1 MDLYGQVK
9 KNGAWVWAGNA
20 AGSGSESTVCSS
32 LSRRTPPLN
41 TDVASRFMLYL
52 PLWRACD
59 NLTIG
64 IPQADYDKGVR
75 LVKEKRGIDRS
86 KKPVVWYGTSILHGA
101 ASTRSGQAFSNR
113 VQRGLNRTVL
123 NFGFSGSGHM
133 DIGIAKVSEPPVC
146 CAPHELQQVL
156 TISVS
161 MQWLAKIDAAV
172 YIIDCSWNMQVRGE
186 SISSMHARD

>member
-75 LVKEKRGIDRS
+75 LVKEESGIDRS
-86 KKPVVWYGTSILHGA
+86 KTPVVWYVGK
-101 ASTRSGQAFSNR
+101 Q
-113 VQRGLNRTVL
+113 
-123 NFGFSGSGHM
+123 
-133 DIGIAKVSEPPVC
+133 
-146 CAPHELQQVL
+146 
-156 TISVS
+156 
-161 MQWLAKIDAAV
+161 
-172 YIIDCSWNMQVRGE
+172 
-186 SISSMHARD
+186 